1 MASIAD
7 QCWTSSEDLFR
18 DVDLDALYER
28 QLRAIGGESCKRY
41 PYLILIHTGKI
52 TLGINLGRDVG
63 QSDWLF
69 APVIDQEIDEA
80 TPFVQHRI
88 EESSE

>member
-28 QLRAIGGESCKRY
+28 QLRAIGGEGCKRY

-52 TLGINLGRDVG
+52 TLGINLGHHLGHAD
-63 QSDWLF
+63 QLF
-69 APVIDQEIDEA
+69 APVIDQEIDET
-80 TPFVQHRI
+80 TPFVRHRI